1 MSAPAQLCLRM
12 VSLTIV
18 RISIGKG
25 LAAHLEVPLP
35 YLLYRVNARF
45 QEEIRGLK
53 DIQDTLSPTGA
64 QPTFP
69 SPLYAAEA
77 TPAPPMSPRSTEKPG
92 QSAIQRIQTKLSGS
106 SRLSASSRMN
116 TPLGVRARLNSLTN
130 NVQASSPRRASAS
143 DNATLNVNSNSA
155 TSKKG
160 VSSSTLTLQA
170 DSKRHHPPIRNADP
184 FSESSDEDSDDEELR
199 KEEEADRAA
208 EEQETLARRLEE
220 LQRMMTNEAIG
231 LVSSARPRR
240 RSLTERGRLGALSPR
255 SVGSSYRGN
264 GHDTL
269 SSSGANSASRSAGR
283 GSESHSQS
291 LSEVGSP
298 QGSIPDIPS
307 PQGSQPHSPRGHRFY
322 NDGRMAGSP
331 NGGLG
336 SRFGPLQNG
345 NGQRYHA
352 PSDDYGS
359 SHGSETSSFTDLS
372 GESHPSCPHFT
383 S

>member
-1 MSAPAQLCLRM
+1 M
-12 VSLTIV
+12 VEL
-18 RISIGKG
+18 GKG

-53 DIQDTLSPTGA
+53 DIQDILSPTGG

-69 SPLYAAEA
+69 SPLSAPEP
-77 TPAPPMSPRSTEKPG
+77 TGPPASPRAADRPG
-92 QSAIQRIQTKLSGS
+92 PSALQRLQTKLSGS
-106 SRLSASSRMN
+106 SRLSASLRLN

-130 NVQASSPRRASAS
+130 NVQAASPRRASAS
-143 DNATLNVNSNSA
+143 DNANANSA
-155 TSKKG
+155 TSASKKG
-160 VSSSTLTLQA
+160 SGISSSTLTLQA
-170 DSKRHHPPIRNADP
+170 DSKRSHQPVRNADP
-184 FSESSDEDSDDEELR
+184 FSESSDEDDESDEELR

-220 LQRMMTNEAIG
+220 LQKMMTNEAIG
-231 LVSSARPRR
+231 LVSTARPRR

-269 SSSGANSASRSAGR
+269 SSSSAANSASRSAGR
-283 GSESHSQS
+283 GSGSQSQS
-291 LSEVGSP
+291 LSEADSP

-307 PQGSQPHSPRGHRFY
+307 PQGSQTQSPRGQRLY
-322 NDGRMAGSP
+322 SDGRTTASP
-331 NGGLG
+331 GG
-336 SRFGPLQNG
+336 RRGPLQNG
-345 NGQRYHA
+345 NGHRYHV

-372 GESHPSCPHFT
+372 GE
-383 S
+383 